1 MKYNEVKKFSD
12 KELKTKIGELRFS
25 IFEASMKNTLGQLT
39 NPLSIRQMRR
49 DVARMRTALR
59 QQNNN
64 KAGVK

>member
-1 MKYNEVKKFSD
+1 MKFNEVKDLSE

-59 QQNNN
+59 SKQNQ
-64 KAGVK
+64 AGVK